1 MEYKTSVKPGPA
13 GVITFSA
20 LLTVFLL
27 SSCVSL
33 KTPKRTDLVAL
44 QAPMLIGN
52 YPVRFNRTIKMYD
65 SKSTKDTLI
74 PTILWYYFKNA
85 SGTDSLE
92 LSRATHIELKLT
104 DKKHA
109 SATLYAGNTPLKTK
123 INKGRLRKGYFRM
136 KHELSFRGVPPFFWS
151 MSSAKIQFGLGKE
164 KQLYIDQADETN
176 AGILIMM
183 AGTPGFTTNLT
194 VLPYSP

>member
-1 MEYKTSVKPGPA
+1 MKNKTSVKPGPA
-13 GVITFSA
+13 GVITFTT
-20 LLTVFLL
+20 LITVFLL

-33 KTPKRTDLVAL
+33 KTPKRTDLIAL

-52 YPVRFNRTIKMYD
+52 YPVRFNRTVKMYA

-74 PTILWYYFKNA
+74 PTILWHYFKNA
-85 SGTDSLE
+85 SGTDLLE
-92 LSRATHIELKLT
+92 LSRATHIELKLI

-109 SATLYAGNTPLKTK
+109 AATLYAGNTALKTK
-123 INKGRLRKGYFRM
+123 INKGRLRKNYFRM

-151 MSSAKIQFGLGKE
+151 MSSAKMQFGLGKE
-164 KQLYIDQADETN
+164 KQLYIDEADETN
-176 AGILIMM
+176 GSILIIM